1 MSARA
6 GIVVTGTEVLT
17 GRIQDRNGPWLS
29 DRLLE
34 LGVELAHITICGD
47 RPEDID
53 AQLRFLADQDVD
65 LILTSGGLGPT
76 ADDMTVEMV
85 ARFCE
90 RELVLDDELEEKI
103 AGILKPL
110 MARFSH
116 WDFDAV
122 RAANRKQALV
132 PEGAFIIDPVGT
144 APGVVV
150 PGKPT
155 VVVLPG
161 PPRELQPMWRTAVN
175 TDAVLEAIAGRTTYL
190 HETVRM
196 FGLPES
202 GLADTLRD
210 AEEGIAGFEAL
221 EITTCLRR
229 GEIEMVTR
237 YEPDAADV
245 YAELVSLVRERHGR
259 EIFSDDG
266 SRVDDLVAQL
276 LAGRRVATAES
287 CTSGLLAAR
296 LTERPGS
303 SAYVAGGVVAYANEA
318 KVELLDVDPQLIE
331 EHGAVSEPVA
341 EAMAEGALKQFGAD
355 TAVAITGI
363 AGPDGGTEEKPVG
376 TVCWSV
382 RLDGRSRDHADG
394 AAAGRQGGHPR
405 PLDHRRDAPVAAP
418 ALRVSGPR
426 ARLFLALDLPEPA
439 RASLASWRD
448 TLVADRSDLRPV
460 SPEAL
465 HVTLVF
471 LGWQDESAAPKIADA
486 AFGALPAGRP
496 PRLTPV
502 GVRSLPPRNP
512 RLFALDLEDEG
523 GRAAALQASASAAL
537 EAGGWYR
544 PEKRPFWPHLT
555 LARVKRRE
563 RRVAPLPDASAAAER
578 AVRGACRDP
587 VPLHAAPPRGA
598 LRAAG
603 AYLACGCRRFPS
615 RTPRSLT
622 ARSAYEPGRRATPRR
637 SQPPAR
643 TRRYRAGRSSRTTTK
658 SDTPASSSPAPPP
671 TSRTDASWTWR

>member
-1 MSARA
+1 VSARA

-47 RPEDID
+47 RPQDIE
-53 AQLRFLADQDVD
+53 AQLRFMADQGVD

-76 ADDMTVEMV
+76 ADDMTVEVV

-90 RELVLDDELEEKI
+90 REVVLDEELEEKI

-122 RAANRKQALV
+122 RSANRKQALV
-132 PEGAFIIDPVGT
+132 PEGSFVIDPVGT

-150 PGKPT
+150 PGRPT

-175 TDAVLEAIAGRTTYL
+175 TDAVRDAIAKRTTYL
-190 HETVRM
+190 QGTVRM

-210 AEEGIAGFEAL
+210 AEEGIEGYESL

-237 YEPDAADV
+237 YEPEAADV
-245 YAELVSLVRERHGR
+245 YAELVELLRERHGR
-259 EIFSDDG
+259 DIFSEDG
-266 SRVDDLVAQL
+266 ARVDDLVAQL

-287 CTSGLLAAR
+287 CTAGLLAAR

-318 KVELLDVDPQLIE
+318 KVDLLDVDPQLIE
-331 EHGAVSEPVA
+331 AHGAVSEPVA
-341 EAMAEGALKQFGAD
+341 EAMAAGALKRFDAD

-382 RLDGRSRDHADG
+382 QLADGRSITRTVHLPGDRADI
-394 AAAGRQGGHPR
+394 R
-405 PLDHRRDAPVAAP
+405 
-418 ALRVSGPR
+418 
-426 ARLFLALDLPEPA
+426 
-439 RASLASWRD
+439 
-448 TLVADRSDLRPV
+448 DRSTTVAMHLLR
-460 SPEAL
+460 
-465 HVTLVF
+465 
-471 LGWQDESAAPKIADA
+471 
-486 AFGALPAGRP
+486 
-496 PRLTPV
+496 RLL
-502 GVRSLPPRNP
+502 S
-512 RLFALDLEDEG
+512 E
-523 GRAAALQASASAAL
+523 
-537 EAGGWYR
+537 
-544 PEKRPFWPHLT
+544 
-555 LARVKRRE
+555 
-563 RRVAPLPDASAAAER
+563 
-578 AVRGACRDP
+578 
-587 VPLHAAPPRGA
+587 
-598 LRAAG
+598 
-603 AYLACGCRRFPS
+603 
-615 RTPRSLT
+615 
-622 ARSAYEPGRRATPRR
+622 
-637 SQPPAR
+637 
-643 TRRYRAGRSSRTTTK
+643 
-658 SDTPASSSPAPPP
+658 
-671 TSRTDASWTWR
+671 